1 MKSDRRISFA
11 LRTSIIYVMVA
22 GAWILISD
30 QLVLR
35 MASAREQ
42 LSFFQT
48 LKGLGFI
55 ASTTLLLYFLIAR
68 ETARRKEAQ
77 QNLEAS
83 ENRYRTLVEQAG
95 DAIFLTDAAGQLV
108 EVNSKAQRMLGYTR
122 EELLSLTIRDV
133 VSVDDLRDNPLRLD
147 ELLENKSLLIE
158 RQLLHKDGSTV
169 PVEMSSRMLSD
180 GKLLGIARDL
190 TARKR
195 AEQELRQAKRMLE
208 KVLNSLKEAVFVV
221 DPEDR
226 TIVTCNQA
234 VETIFGYPPEE
245 LIGESSKVLHVS
257 EEKYEEFDRLG
268 MPELLERGSFQT
280 EFEMRRKDGSTII
293 TENSV
298 TTIQGPDDFAAGVVS
313 VVQDITERKQAQK
326 KLEAYS
332 RSLEELVQDRTRELR
347 QVKEQ
352 VEAILDSAGE
362 GIIVISPKG
371 VVERINPAVEEQTG
385 YSAEEIVGRRVGSL
399 MADVAVSVGTPESP
413 AEAIRRGDSWRGEV
427 PFRRKDGTVL
437 DAAVTLS
444 PMQDKQGDVSAF
456 VANVRDISPQKEIE
470 RMKDAFL
477 ATATHELR
485 SPLTAVRTLSD
496 LLLRRDYEE
505 TRRRRYLTLIQEQS
519 EHLTNIIEKMLDISR
534 LEEGRGLE
542 IEGERLDL
550 KKLVGEEIDL
560 FRETHPHNEFRM
572 AGFRALSPVTAD
584 PLMLGQVVRN
594 LLSNAVKYSPKDST
608 IAVSASLRD
617 EWIQVSVQDE
627 GVGLT
632 PDQQRHLFEKF
643 YRANEVNVE
652 GAGLGLAICRL
663 IVEKHGGEIWV
674 ESEYGRGSTFSFT
687 LPLANGEES
696 G

>member
-133 VSVDDLRDNPLRLD
+133 VSADDLRDNPLRLD

-399 MADVAVSVGTPESP
+399 MANVAVSVGTPESP